1 MALLFGCL
9 AVLAILFF
17 DLVRDGSSRFGWDF
31 FTSFPSRKAENAGIL
46 SAAVGTMLIMVVTA
60 LVALPVGV
68 AAAIYLEEY
77 APKNWFTGIIEINVT
92 NLAGVPSIIYGLLA
106 LGLFV
111 YQFNFGQ
118 SVLTAGLTLAL
129 LILPIVIVATRESL
143 RAVPKAIREAAYGL
157 GATRW
162 EVTKDHVL
170 PYSTGGIL
178 TGLILGLS
186 RAIGE
191 TAPLITI
198 GALSF
203 IAFLPPS
210 PVSGE
215 FPFLN
220 FEWLHERVHGHAHP
234 DVQLGVAAGPGV
246 PGERGGRGRHPA
258 RHDARHERGGDLDP
272 LPLPQE
278 DQLVT
283 PMSTIV
289 ETKTATQP
297 RQTATMQ
304 GETRAQGSDTP
315 SLSIVMEE
323 RKGTRA
329 NPPKASAEKLNFWY
343 GTNQAL
349 KNINLVIPEH
359 QVTALIGPSGCGKST
374 FLRCFNRMHDLQA
387 DTKYEGAIM
396 LRPDNV
402 NLVGP
407 ETDPIEVRM
416 RIGMVFQKPNPFPK
430 SVFENVAYG
439 LRLRGINNK
448 AELAER
454 VEKALRGAAIW
465 DEVKDRLN
473 DSALALSGGQ
483 MQRVCISRALATEPE
498 ILLFDEPTSALDP
511 IATAKI
517 EELITELRSRVTILI
532 VTHNMQQAA
541 RVSDFTAFMYL
552 GELVEVDATSK
563 IFTNPSKKA
572 TEDYITG
579 RYG

>member
-1 MALLFGCL
+1 MAATAHLTLEEIRKGLSWRKQLDKVFIAIGMALLFGCL
-9 AVLAILFF
+9 AILAILFF

-31 FTSFPSRKAENAGIL
+31 FTSFPSRKAANAGIL

-143 RAVPKAIREAAYGL
+143 RAVPRAIREAAYGL

-191 TAPLITI
+191 TAPIITI

-220 FEWLHERVHGHAHP
+220 FEWLMSEFTAMPIQMFNWVSRP
-234 DVQLGVAAGPGV
+234 DQAFQANAAAAG
-246 PGERGGRGRHPA
+246 
-258 RHDARHERGGDLDP
+258 
-272 LPLPQE
+272 
-278 DQLVT
+278 
-283 PMSTIV
+283 
-289 ETKTATQP
+289 
-297 RQTATMQ
+297 
-304 GETRAQGSDTP
+304 
-315 SLSIVMEE
+315 
-323 RKGTRA
+323 
-329 NPPKASAEKLNFWY
+329 
-343 GTNQAL
+343 
-349 KNINLVIPEH
+349 
-359 QVTALIGPSGCGKST
+359 
-374 FLRCFNRMHDLQA
+374 
-387 DTKYEGAIM
+387 AI
-396 LRPDNV
+396 L
-402 NLVGP
+402 L
-407 ETDPIEVRM
+407 
-416 RIGMVFQKPNPFPK
+416 GMT
-430 SVFENVAYG
+430 
-439 LRLRGINNK
+439 
-448 AELAER
+448 LAMNA
-454 VEKALRGAAIW
+454 VAIW
-465 DEVKDRLN
+465 IRYRFRK
-473 DSALALSGGQ
+473 
-483 MQRVCISRALATEPE
+483 
-498 ILLFDEPTSALDP
+498 
-511 IATAKI
+511 KI
-517 EELITELRSRVTILI
+517 
-532 VTHNMQQAA
+532 NW
-541 RVSDFTAFMYL
+541 
-552 GELVEVDATSK
+552 
-563 IFTNPSKKA
+563 
-572 TEDYITG
+572 
-579 RYG
+579 

>member
-1 MALLFGCL
+1 MAATAHLTLEEIRRGLSWRKQLDKVFIAIGMALLFGCL
-9 AVLAILFF
+9 AILAILFF

-191 TAPLITI
+191 TAPIITI

-210 PVSGE
+210 PVTGE

-220 FEWLHERVHGHAHP
+220 FEWLMSEFTAMPIQMFNWVSRP
-234 DVQLGVAAGPGV
+234 DQAFQANAAAAG
-246 PGERGGRGRHPA
+246 
-258 RHDARHERGGDLDP
+258 
-272 LPLPQE
+272 
-278 DQLVT
+278 
-283 PMSTIV
+283 
-289 ETKTATQP
+289 
-297 RQTATMQ
+297 
-304 GETRAQGSDTP
+304 
-315 SLSIVMEE
+315 
-323 RKGTRA
+323 
-329 NPPKASAEKLNFWY
+329 
-343 GTNQAL
+343 
-349 KNINLVIPEH
+349 
-359 QVTALIGPSGCGKST
+359 
-374 FLRCFNRMHDLQA
+374 
-387 DTKYEGAIM
+387 AI
-396 LRPDNV
+396 L
-402 NLVGP
+402 L
-407 ETDPIEVRM
+407 
-416 RIGMVFQKPNPFPK
+416 GMTLLMNAV
-430 SVFENVAYG
+430 
-439 LRLRGINNK
+439 
-448 AELAER
+448 
-454 VEKALRGAAIW
+454 AIW
-465 DEVKDRLN
+465 IRYRFRKK
-473 DSALALSGGQ
+473 
-483 MQRVCISRALATEPE
+483 ISW
-498 ILLFDEPTSALDP
+498 
-511 IATAKI
+511 
-517 EELITELRSRVTILI
+517 
-532 VTHNMQQAA
+532 
-541 RVSDFTAFMYL
+541 
-552 GELVEVDATSK
+552 
-563 IFTNPSKKA
+563 
-572 TEDYITG
+572 
-579 RYG
+579 

>member
-1 MALLFGCL
+1 MAATAHLTLEEIRRGLSWRKQLDKVFIAIGMALLFGCL
-9 AVLAILFF
+9 AILAILFF

-31 FTSFPSRKAENAGIL
+31 FTSFPSRKAANAGIL

-191 TAPLITI
+191 TAPIITI

-210 PVSGE
+210 PVTGE

-220 FEWLHERVHGHAHP
+220 FEWLMSEFTAMPIQMFNWVSRP
-234 DVQLGVAAGPGV
+234 DQAFQANAAAAG
-246 PGERGGRGRHPA
+246 
-258 RHDARHERGGDLDP
+258 
-272 LPLPQE
+272 
-278 DQLVT
+278 
-283 PMSTIV
+283 
-289 ETKTATQP
+289 
-297 RQTATMQ
+297 
-304 GETRAQGSDTP
+304 
-315 SLSIVMEE
+315 
-323 RKGTRA
+323 
-329 NPPKASAEKLNFWY
+329 
-343 GTNQAL
+343 
-349 KNINLVIPEH
+349 
-359 QVTALIGPSGCGKST
+359 
-374 FLRCFNRMHDLQA
+374 
-387 DTKYEGAIM
+387 AI
-396 LRPDNV
+396 L
-402 NLVGP
+402 L
-407 ETDPIEVRM
+407 
-416 RIGMVFQKPNPFPK
+416 GMT
-430 SVFENVAYG
+430 
-439 LRLRGINNK
+439 
-448 AELAER
+448 LAMNA
-454 VEKALRGAAIW
+454 VAIW
-465 DEVKDRLN
+465 IRYRFRK
-473 DSALALSGGQ
+473 
-483 MQRVCISRALATEPE
+483 
-498 ILLFDEPTSALDP
+498 
-511 IATAKI
+511 KI
-517 EELITELRSRVTILI
+517 
-532 VTHNMQQAA
+532 NW
-541 RVSDFTAFMYL
+541 
-552 GELVEVDATSK
+552 
-563 IFTNPSKKA
+563 
-572 TEDYITG
+572 
-579 RYG
+579 